1 MASEA
6 SQAQKARTALQELGE
21 NDKGEFKRKDSTY
34 RSWIGKDKDFPAE
47 AGRYHL
53 YISWACPWANRCA
66 ATMYLKGLEDAIGLS
81 VTHPTWQRTKP
92 DDPSDEHTGWTFA
105 SPDDPPFSS
114 STGHGSFPPK
124 ECIPDTVNG
133 AKYIRDLYEMSKDT
147 GGKYTVPVLWDKKT
161 KQIVNNESAD
171 IVRMFNSAFNEHAK
185 NPDLDLY
192 PEELVKDIDAVNDWV
207 YPNINNGVYRC
218 GFAQK
223 QGAYEEAFQDLFAAL
238 DRCEETLGKQRY
250 IAGNKLTEADVRL
263 FQTLIRFDEV
273 YVVYFKTNKYFI
285 RERPNLRN
293 YVRDLYHIPGIG
305 KGVHMYHIK
314 THYLTSHPRLN
325 YFAIVPH
332 GETGPDGSGKGWW
345 TEAPEGRDNF

>member
-1 MASEA
+1 MASDA
-6 SQAQKARTALQELGE
+6 SQAQKARTALEELGE

-34 RSWIGKDKDFPAE
+34 RHWIGKDKEFPAE

-66 ATMYLKGLEDAIGLS
+66 ATMYLKGLEDTIGLS

-105 SPDDPPFSS
+105 FPDDPPFTS

-124 ECIPDTVNG
+124 DCIPDTVNG
-133 AKYIRDLYEMSKDT
+133 TKFIRDLYEMSKDT

-171 IVRMFNSAFNEHAK
+171 IVRMFNSAFNDFAK

-192 PEELVKDIDAVNDWV
+192 PEELVKEIDAANDWV

-223 QGAYEEAFQDLFAAL
+223 QAAYEEAFQDLFSAL

-250 IAGNKLTEADVRL
+250 IAGDKLTEADVRL

-285 RERPNLRN
+285 RERPNLKN

-345 TEAPEGRDNF
+345 TEAPEGRDRF